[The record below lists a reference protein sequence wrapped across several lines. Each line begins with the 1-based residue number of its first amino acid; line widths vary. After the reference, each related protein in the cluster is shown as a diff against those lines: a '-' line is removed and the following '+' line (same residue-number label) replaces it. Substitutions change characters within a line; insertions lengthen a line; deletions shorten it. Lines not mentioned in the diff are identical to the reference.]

1 MPERLVLPE
10 LEEIQPFL
18 SVPSCVTL
26 PPCQGHQMT
35 GLYPSEVV
43 RSTSG
48 QNTFYTMLTVDRGW
62 DSVWTGHI
70 VVNILQF
77 FRGSELCF
85 MCLVEM
91 GFGWK
96 WTYLSAV
103 WVLLLTRAVQKPQR
117 PHDRPLTLTRPKT
130 ISLSCSQM
138 AEGNYIIIYRNSKK
152 LKSFFMKLIRC

>member
-18 SVPSCVTL
+18 SVSSCVTL

-35 GLYPSEVV
+35 GLYPFEVV

-48 QNTFYTMLTVDRGW
+48 QKILYNMLTVHCGC

-70 VVNILQF
+70 VVNISQF

-103 WVLLLTRAVQKPQR
+103 WVPLLTQAVQKPQR
-117 PHDRPLTLTRPKT
+117 PHDRPLALTRPKT
-130 ISLSCSQM
+130 IVFSCSQM
-138 AEGNYIIIYRNSKK
+138 TERNDIIFYSKT
-152 LKSFFMKLIRC
+152 LKQ